1 MSEQGPIGEITID
14 KKLQEDVHSKIIEIL
29 RTIFAWFDMPW
40 RELTYENMFDRA
52 KDLKHIDKEQ
62 IRFSKFVPHG

>member
-1 MSEQGPIGEITID
+1 MSEQGPIAELTID

-40 RELTYENMFDRA
+40 RELTYENMFERA
-52 KDLKHIDKEQ
+52 KDLK
-62 IRFSKFVPHG
+62 